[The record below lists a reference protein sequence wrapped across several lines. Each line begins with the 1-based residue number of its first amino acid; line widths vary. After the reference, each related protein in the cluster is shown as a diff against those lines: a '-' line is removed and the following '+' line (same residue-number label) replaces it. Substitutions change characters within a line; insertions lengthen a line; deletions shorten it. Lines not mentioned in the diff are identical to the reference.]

1 MKNYIVITLGTSD
14 VQVAKSRLAENGFE
28 FENDGVVTKIKSIEN
43 PAFEFSVKANRN
55 HSDTFLL
62 NEARVDGEKLLDYG
76 IEKLLPILEFPLV
89 LPAIQHFFAEN
100 LGSQIHK
107 CLFVFTDQLDERFR
121 KNDTLYFATILKK
134 ILELKYSF
142 SEDVFMEFPIHE
154 NVTDIDYQYIT
165 FAKECQSILET
176 PIEEVKQVILFSQG
190 GIDQINQA
198 LTLQLIQAYGTKL
211 KLYQK
216 AEGTEPK
223 ILEFPKLFLKDLNKQ
238 KILEHLDKYS
248 FGLIDEKLTQNTVI
262 KNLSRY
268 ASLRL
273 ELRYNNSKND
283 NNKLL
288 KDLFYS
294 VMAIPEVQQRLVRTG
309 LLNYKDKWEESEKLE
324 DLYISCKIAFH
335 QKKFNEVLWKLFTIN
350 ENLLKVEVDK
360 LLNVDMSDFHRGNI
374 TPNRENTALVDFLNS
389 KNPNYVSEL
398 RNNGIYLNN
407 PSRFMYKK
415 IIEIENT
422 NSTYNLHSNISKLI
436 EKLASNRN
444 KIAHGL
450 GFIDKD
456 KISIT
461 RKDFKAMLT
470 FKEELLSDDELPTLY
485 QFDFQYVQ
493 EARVF
498 GFLYKG
504 IFYMVWYDRNH
515 MIYNG

>member
-1 MKNYIVITLGTSD
+1 M
-14 VQVAKSRLAENGFE
+14 
-28 FENDGVVTKIKSIEN
+28 
-43 PAFEFSVKANRN
+43 
-55 HSDTFLL
+55 
-62 NEARVDGEKLLDYG
+62 
-76 IEKLLPILEFPLV
+76 
-89 LPAIQHFFAEN
+89 AIQAPNQPQQNNPLH
-100 LGSQIHK
+100 G
-107 CLFVFTDQLDERFR
+107 FTLQQ
-121 KNDTLYFATILKK
+121 
-134 ILELKYSF
+134 ILELLV
-142 SEDVFMEFPIHE
+142 EH
-154 NVTDIDYQYIT
+154 
-165 FAKECQSILET
+165 
-176 PIEEVKQVILFSQG
+176 QG
-190 GIDQINQA
+190 GFAALAKQIPLKCFSSNPSIKSS
-198 LTLQLIQAYGTKL
+198 LTFLRKTPWARTQVEELFIKL

-248 FGLIDEKLTQNTVI
+248 FGLIDEKLTQNIVI
-262 KNLSRY
+262 RNLSRY

-273 ELRYNNSKND
+273 ELRYNSLKNMYD
-283 NNKLL
+283 NILGKPDAQKLVANGSINW
-288 KDLFYS
+288 KK
-294 VMAIPEVQQRLVRTG
+294 E
-309 LLNYKDKWEESEKLE
+309 WEESEKLE

-456 KISIT
+456 KIS
-461 RKDFKAMLT
+461 REMGFPL
-470 FKEELLSDDELPTLY
+470 EELFIQIDVLFGIVGFGRYDEIKHVIRKLL
-485 QFDFQYVQ
+485 
-493 EARVF
+493 
-498 GFLYKG
+498 
-504 IFYMVWYDRNH
+504 
-515 MIYNG
+515 